1 MKYLI
6 KEMREVVVINNLPCV
21 KKWKETFEILEEGLS
36 IQSSLKAG
44 FEPDTLVRKNNGEIL
59 LLRDED
65 RGKAILNKE
74 DIIKDINSYQV
85 LKRDPIKLAMNRE
98 YLDYFTM
105 ILNKMVS
112 YERDA
117 RIDSLLNKE
126 EEIQNNWYY

>member
-1 MKYLI
+1 MRYLI
-6 KEMREVVVINNLPCV
+6 KEMREVVVVEGLPCI
-21 KKWKETFEILEEGLS
+21 KKWNETFQVLEEGLTT
-36 IQSSLKAG
+36 QSSLKGG

-65 RGKAILNKE
+65 RGKTILNKE
-74 DIIKDINSYQV
+74 DIIYSCRSYNW
-85 LKRDPIKLAMNRE
+85 RNHE

>member
-6 KEMREVVVINNLPCV
+6 KEMREVLVINNLPCV
-21 KKWKETFEILEEGLS
+21 KKWQETFEILEEGLS

-44 FEPDTLVRKNNGEIL
+44 FEPDTLVRKTNGEIL

-65 RGKAILNKE
+65 RGKTILNKE
-74 DIIKDINSYQV
+74 DIIKDIDSYQV
-85 LKRDPIKLAMNRE
+85 LKRDPIKLAMNHE

>member
-1 MKYLI
+1 MRYLI
-6 KEMREVVVINNLPCV
+6 KEMREVVVVEGLPCI
-21 KKWKETFEILEEGLS
+21 KKWNETFQVLEEGLTT
-36 IQSSLKAG
+36 QSSLKGG

-65 RGKAILNKE
+65 RGKTILNKE
-74 DIIKDINSYQV
+74 DIIKDIDSYQV
-85 LKRDPIKLAMNRE
+85 LKRDPIKLAMNHE